1 VLKIRKIGLTQK
13 RKHNRI
19 LYLQKKYEKRVD
31 KETWRINRY
40 KSFVNVVSTNYM
52 MTNWQKIRAKNIIET
67 FPETHI
73 SKIPYTYEEIV
84 TSICLYVMKEDG
96 RGREL
101 RFNKDFLISIGL
113 TRDKYE
119 VISENLQSLPELP
132 E

>member
-1 VLKIRKIGLTQK
+1 MANKQIQKLRKR
-13 RKHNRI
+13 RKHQLHDDI
-19 LYLQKKYEKRVD
+19 LAENKG
-31 KETWRINRY
+31 
-40 KSFVNVVSTNYM
+40 
-52 MTNWQKIRAKNIIET
+52 KNIIET